1 MVADTGSSRVSTP
14 VDLEESV
21 RSVIFA
27 NGSTGAGRGMSQV
40 VTDRVS
46 TRTPPTVRLSAF
58 GVVPFAGVPIFP
70 ASGDEEELEP
80 VPFGAAAAAA
90 AGEDRRVSCAR
101 PLPLS
106 SGVVDG
112 CGWVKAGMESSS
124 KSSSSSSGPG
134 AGDVSGSGGRGGS
147 E

>member
-14 VDLEESV
+14 VDLEECV
-21 RSVIFA
+21 RRVMFLA
-27 NGSTGAGRGMSQV
+27 NGSTGAGRGMSHV
-40 VTDRVS
+40 ATHRVS

-58 GVVPFAGVPIFP
+58 GVFGIVPFAGVPILP

-90 AGEDRRVSCAR
+90 GEDRRVPCAR

-106 SGVVDG
+106 SGSGVVDG

-134 AGDVSGSGGRGGS
+134 AGAEGGM
-147 E
+147 